1 MTKAIPMA
9 TRATP
14 VPETYRMDVHGET
27 GQNQEQFSKS

>member
-1 MTKAIPMA
+1 MKAIPMA

-27 GQNQEQFSKS
+27 GQI